1 MEGIDYTY
9 TFHGDFVP
17 HRVGYCC
24 INTTLDEDGIKT
36 GRTMRKATFDEK
48 GLPYASELALKNA
61 TDLLRILTW
70 NESRGIRLFRVG
82 SDIFPWAS
90 HYELTDLPDYATIA
104 EVLKTAGEFALN
116 RGHRLSAHPDHF
128 VKLGSASP
136 EVVRNSIVDLEIHGK
151 VFDLMGLPQ
160 SYDAPIN
167 IHVGMNFS
175 DDVVD
180 RWLTSFS
187 KLSNSVRTRLVVE
200 NDDKSNAFSVLQ
212 LHDHIYT
219 KAHVP
224 ITFDYFHHEFHLD
237 GLLPSEA
244 AHLAASTWKTHTPLF
259 HYSES
264 KYINENVNCNH
275 RAHAD
280 YVFNKI
286 DDFGMTLDIDL
297 EAKAKELAVL
307 RYRVQHNL

>member
-1 MEGIDYTY
+1 
-9 TFHGDFVP
+9 
-17 HRVGYCC
+17 
-24 INTTLDEDGIKT
+24 
-36 GRTMRKATFDEK
+36 MRKATFDEK

-61 TDLLRILTW
+61 SDLLRILTW

-90 HYELTDLPDYATIA
+90 HYELTDLPDYAKIA
-104 EVLKTAGEFALN
+104 EVLKIAGEFALV

-136 EVVRNSIVDLEIHGK
+136 DVVLNSIVDLEVHGK

-160 SYDAPIN
+160 SHDAPIN

-180 RWLTSFS
+180 RWVDSFKRLTPSV
-187 KLSNSVRTRLVVE
+187 LSRLVVE
-200 NDDKSNAFSVLQ
+200 NDDKSNAFSVRKLY
-212 LHDHIYT
+212 DHIYP
-219 KAHVP
+219 KVQIP
-224 ITFDYFHHEFHLD
+224 ITFDYFHHELNAD
-237 GLLPSEA
+237 KMMPSEA
-244 AHLAASTWKTHTPLF
+244 ARLAASTWRGHTPLF

-264 KYINENVNCNH
+264 KMYNENVNCNP

-280 YVFNKI
+280 YVNNKI

-307 RYRVQHNL
+307 RYKAVHNVG